1 MTRCGTSAI
10 KDACFQ
16 KICAERAG
24 QQIDR
29 VYLVHLNSAYVRVN
43 CLDHIPLSIYRHI
56 THHLLLFVHMTL
68 IYNCITARGA

>member
-24 QQIDR
+24 QQIDQGQKGPQAEK
-29 VYLVHLNSAYVRVN
+29 VTKL
-43 CLDHIPLSIYRHI
+43 
-56 THHLLLFVHMTL
+56 
-68 IYNCITARGA
+68 